1 MPPIMSPVICR
12 EGLLMRFEE
21 LVNQLSS
28 GWKYHVSNTDGIK
41 DSWKHFEKYFQ
52 SVCSYTSGK
61 FYVFSF
67 NFAAYFLLGRNALR
81 FGVNC
86 QNNKLAVST
95 FHLFSIAPKKVCSEQ
110 M

>member
-1 MPPIMSPVICR
+1 MKCLKIFSAWYVKPAEMPPVMSPIICR

-28 GWKYHVSNTDGIK
+28 GWKYHVANTEGIK

-61 FYVFSF
+61 
-67 NFAAYFLLGRNALR
+67 
-81 FGVNC
+81 
-86 QNNKLAVST
+86 
-95 FHLFSIAPKKVCSEQ
+95 LF
-110 M
+110 